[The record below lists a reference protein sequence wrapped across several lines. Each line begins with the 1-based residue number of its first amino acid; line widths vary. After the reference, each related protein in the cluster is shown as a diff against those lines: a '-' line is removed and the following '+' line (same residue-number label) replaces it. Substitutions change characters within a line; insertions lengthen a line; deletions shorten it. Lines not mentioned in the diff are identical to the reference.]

1 MEGRLD
7 NRSTWVEKSGGS
19 GNVVRGQEW
28 KK

>member
-7 NRSTWVEKSGGS
+7 DRSTWVEKSGGS
-19 GNVVRGQEW
+19 GNMVRRQEW